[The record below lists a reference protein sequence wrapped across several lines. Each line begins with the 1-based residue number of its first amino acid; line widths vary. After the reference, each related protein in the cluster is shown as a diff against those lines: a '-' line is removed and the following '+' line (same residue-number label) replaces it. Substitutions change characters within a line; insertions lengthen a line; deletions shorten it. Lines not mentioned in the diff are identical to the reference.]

1 MTPEA
6 LAEHPCFAESAKG
19 RYGRL
24 HLPTSPACNIRCRF
38 CIRSCNDTEDRPGV
52 AAGIIS
58 PDEAVS
64 IVGRAL
70 ELSPNIRVV
79 GIAGPGD
86 TLATPAAIEAFRQVH
101 EAYPELIECLSTNG
115 LALPGKSEVLK
126 KVGVKTLTVTVNAV
140 DPEITAK
147 IVDGIVFEGKPYEG
161 LAAAEILIS
170 RQLRGIREAVE
181 AGITVKINSVLIPG
195 VNDTHIAEIA
205 KTVAELGA
213 SRHNII
219 PLIPQHKFADVPAP
233 TCEEVERAR
242 AEAGKYLT
250 QFLHCAH
257 CRADACG
264 VPGETDFSAQL
275 YSGKVLETFSHG

>member
-1 MTPEA
+1 MATSLE
-6 LAEHPCFAESAKG
+6 EHPCFASSAEG

-24 HLPTSPACNIRCRF
+24 HLPVSPYCNIRCRF
-38 CIRSCNDTEDRPGV
+38 CERSCNDYENRPGV
-52 AAGIIS
+52 AVGILS
-58 PDEAVS
+58 VDDAVDT
-64 IVGRAL
+64 VRRAL

-86 TLATPAAIEAFRQVH
+86 TLSTPNALRTFEKVH
-101 EAYPELIECLSTNG
+101 AAYPDLIKCLSTNG
-115 LALPGKSEVLK
+115 LSLPGKSAQLK
-126 KVGVKTLTVTVNAV
+126 AVGVRTLTVTVNAV

-147 IVDGIVFEGKPYEG
+147 IVDGIVFDGKSYEG

-170 RQLRGIREAVE
+170 RQLRGIREAVAE
-181 AGITVKINSVLIPG
+181 GITVKINSVLIPG
-195 VNDTHIAEIA
+195 VNDAHIAEIA
-205 KTVAELGA
+205 KTVAALGA

-219 PLIPQHKFADVPAP
+219 PLIPQHQFADIPAP
-233 TCEEVERAR
+233 TCEEVETAR

-264 VPGETDFSAQL
+264 VPGETDFSSQL
-275 YSGKVLETFSHG
+275 YATAVMDTFSHG